1 MVICHHAS
9 LPTVNLIYA
18 TISSILKHAHLWF
31 QEQLFSVTDTGT
43 LYCTMGP
50 FVIANNPFS
59 GSDCVVAG
67 TPGEKGERGSPG
79 TGQRGQRGLSGPPGK
94 TSDITSQVQ

>member
-1 MVICHHAS
+1 
-9 LPTVNLIYA
+9 
-18 TISSILKHAHLWF
+18 
-31 QEQLFSVTDTGT
+31 
-43 LYCTMGP
+43 MGP